1 MRNVTY
7 DPAEVMMYAVETAR
21 GVEMRAHEI
30 ERKVVE
36 AEIMIRHY
44 ETMLYNETNR
54 KHFRD
59 WCSKLMDARREA
71 WEAGVDVLEVA

>member
-1 MRNVTY
+1 MRNVNFNIET
-7 DPAEVMMYAVETAR
+7 VMNYAVETAR
-21 GVEMRAHEI
+21 GVEMRTHEI

-36 AEIMIRHY
+36 AETMIHHY
-44 ETMLYNETNR
+44 ETMLYNEANR

-71 WEAGVDVLEVA
+71 WEAGVDIREVA